1 MEGIG
6 NVNKRVVNYIKL
18 FLIVIISVIFM
29 LLVCNIYK
37 NINNNKSN
45 KSYIDKYVNMGNYN
59 DLSSILT
66 EISNN
71 QFIYLSYVGDKN
83 IYNYEKDLVKSLK
96 KNDLLDLF
104 IYIDVTDVLLDDNT
118 VDDLGD
124 KLRIITDGDI
134 VLPAIIYFK
143 DGKPKDFIDSSDEI
157 ISVGKTEQLLEK
169 WEVIND

>member
-1 MEGIG
+1 M
-6 NVNKRVVNYIKL
+6 NKRVINYIRL
-18 FLIVIISVIFM
+18 FIIIIIAVVFM
-29 LLVCNIYK
+29 LLVCNVYR
-37 NINNNKSN
+37 NINNSKNN

-59 DLSSILT
+59 DLSFILT

-83 IYNYEKDLVKSLK
+83 IYNYEKDLVRSLK
-96 KNDLLDLF
+96 KFDLLDLF
-104 IYIDVTDVLLDDNT
+104 IYIDATDVLLDDKT
-118 VDDLGD
+118 VNDLGD
-124 KLRIITDGDI
+124 KLGVITDDDI

-143 DGKPKDFIDSSDEI
+143 DGRARDYIDSSDEI